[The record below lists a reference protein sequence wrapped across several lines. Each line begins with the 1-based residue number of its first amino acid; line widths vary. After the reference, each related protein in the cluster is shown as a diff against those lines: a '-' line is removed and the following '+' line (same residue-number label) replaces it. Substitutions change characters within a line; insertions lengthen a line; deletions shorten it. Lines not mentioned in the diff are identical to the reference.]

1 MANAAITSTP
11 DEWKLT
17 GITKGEGQCEC
28 CSRALTQRVFEVSH
42 PAHGA
47 VALGRRCAAKATG
60 YKPNAVEKA
69 AAQAARLTECARR
82 REIVAA
88 AYPTM
93 DPFGD
98 VPSTAV
104 TTDCWWGGRG
114 WAAYA
119 TWAEYIDACTA
130 RA

>member
-11 DEWKLT
+11 GEWKLT

-60 YKPNAVEKA
+60 YKPNAVERA
-69 AAQAARLTECARR
+69 AAAAARWAELETRR
-82 REIVAA
+82 AVVAA
-88 AYPTM
+88 AYPAM
-93 DPFGD
+93 DVNGH
-98 VPSTAV
+98 VLSTAV

-114 WAAYA
+114 WAAYS
-119 TWAEYIDACTA
+119 TWAEYVDTCTA